1 MSPDM
6 ATGEYSFC
14 RVTGPLVDYASLE
27 PVGTFREKEGLTL
40 ILPTS
45 VAELHKLVSSGSY
58 RQITLNVHSSL
69 EAVGLTAVVS
79 TALARN
85 GISANVV
92 AGFYHDHIYVPSS
105 RADRALAVLRE
116 LTSTH
121 KGQLPTL

>member
-1 MSPDM
+1 M

-14 RVTGPLVDYASLE
+14 CVTGPLVDYASLE

-92 AGFYHDHIYVPSS
+92 AGFYHDHIYVPSA
-105 RADRALAVLRE
+105 RADRALVVLRE